1 MKEQQANEGKHIEV
15 QAGIEGDHEGKGLF
29 FLILAVVEDFVE
41 ELVVYEAAQVAELEE
56 KQRDLQSAEL
66 LPEVV
71 VGA

>member
-15 QAGIEGDHEGKGLF
+15 QAGIEGDHEGEGLF
-29 FLILAVVEDFVE
+29 CLIVAVVEYFVE

-71 VGA
+71 V